1 MRWLFALLL
10 IVLALPAL
18 AEGPKPGGH
27 PRSGLARVDLAH
39 SAIAAEGRDRGRP
52 RPLDLTLTI
61 SEPVP
66 YRVYF
71 LDGPPRLV
79 VDFREVDFAGARTGD
94 LTGADLVPDL
104 RWGRFRPGWSRMVV
118 ELPGPYALRRAQ
130 QVPARG
136 GAQGALV
143 ALRIE
148 PVDQDEFVTRGHA
161 LSALWDLPQPALD
174 AAAAAPGP
182 ADRPLRIAIDPG
194 HGGHD
199 PGAQVGAISEAAV
212 MLGFA
217 TELAEELTR
226 AGFEVLPTRKDDS
239 FIPLERRMTIARAGQ
254 ADLFISLH
262 ADALPAGEAAGLSIY
277 TWNQDADDRATR
289 ELAMRHDPSDLVSG
303 LDLARTDDQVVD
315 VLMDLARLETQP
327 RSEGFAKFVVLE
339 LRQAGIGMHRQPV
352 RGAAFS
358 VLKSPDIPSV
368 LIELGFLTDPG
379 DRANLFDPDW
389 RAGTSRAIARAVSG
403 WAQDD
408 IARAGLSRK

>member
-1 MRWLFALLL
+1 
-10 IVLALPAL
+10 
-18 AEGPKPGGH
+18 
-27 PRSGLARVDLAH
+27 
-39 SAIAAEGRDRGRP
+39 
-52 RPLDLTLTI
+52 
-61 SEPVP
+61 
-66 YRVYF
+66 
-71 LDGPPRLV
+71 
-79 VDFREVDFAGARTGD
+79 
-94 LTGADLVPDL
+94 
-104 RWGRFRPGWSRMVV
+104 
-118 ELPGPYALRRAQ
+118 
-130 QVPARG
+130 
-136 GAQGALV
+136 
-143 ALRIE
+143 
-148 PVDQDEFVTRGHA
+148 
-161 LSALWDLPQPALD
+161 
-174 AAAAAPGP
+174 
-182 ADRPLRIAIDPG
+182 
-194 HGGHD
+194 
-199 PGAQVGAISEAAV
+199 

-368 LIELGFLTDPG
+368 LIELGFLTDAG

-389 RAGTSRAIARAVSG
+389 RAGTAQAIARAISG